1 MKKVEPKILKG
12 FRDFLSGEVLTRER
26 IISAIRDVYESYG
39 FVPLSTPALEY
50 KDVLLGY
57 GEEAS
62 KQIYLFI
69 EPEGNEVG
77 LRFDLTVPLSRVVAQ
92 YKELP
97 RPFKRY
103 QIQPVWRYDKPDP
116 GRFRE
121 FIQFDIDTVG
131 TDSMVADAEII
142 SAMRDCL
149 IKLAL
154 GFKIRF
160 SNRKVLN
167 SLIAFADIE
176 PQLSLVVFRVMD
188 KLEKQGLE
196 KVMLELGDGRI
207 DESGD
212 EIAGLGLNDA
222 QISKI
227 EEFLNLPA
235 QNRLETI
242 DSLKELFKGIKG
254 AEEGIGELREIS
266 EYLDALNISDEE
278 AIIDLSIARGLDYYS
293 GPVFEAILT
302 DERVVGFGSVMA
314 GGRFDELIEH
324 FTGEKVPA
332 TGASIGV
339 DRLFSAMQ
347 KLEMID
353 ERPSTADVLVT
364 VMVEDKII
372 EYQKIAQK
380 LRAGQIKTEL
390 YMGRENTLTKQ
401 LKYADRQMIPIA
413 VIIGPDEFSS
423 NQVSIKDLRVI
434 KAEKIKIKDR
444 EEWVERKVGQRTVPI
459 EDLIAEIKSLLLP
472 EEKKPD

>member
-1 MKKVEPKILKG
+1 
-12 FRDFLSGEVLTRER
+12 
-26 IISAIRDVYESYG
+26 
-39 FVPLSTPALEY
+39 
-50 KDVLLGY
+50 
-57 GEEAS
+57 
-62 KQIYLFI
+62 
-69 EPEGNEVG
+69 
-77 LRFDLTVPLSRVVAQ
+77 
-92 YKELP
+92 
-97 RPFKRY
+97 
-103 QIQPVWRYDKPDP
+103 
-116 GRFRE
+116 
-121 FIQFDIDTVG
+121 
-131 TDSMVADAEII
+131 
-142 SAMRDCL
+142 
-149 IKLAL
+149 
-154 GFKIRF
+154 
-160 SNRKVLN
+160 
-167 SLIAFADIE
+167 
-176 PQLSLVVFRVMD
+176 QLSLVVFRVMD

-242 DSLKELFKGIKG
+242 DSLRELFKDIKG

-266 EYLDALNISDEE
+266 EYLDALEISDEE
-278 AIIDLSIARGLDYYS
+278 AIIDLSIARGLDYYT

-314 GGRFDELIEH
+314 GGRFDELIEN
-324 FTGEKVPA
+324 FAGEKVPA

-390 YMGRENTLTKQ
+390 YIGREDTLTKQ

-434 KAEKIKIKDR
+434 KAEKIKIEDR
-444 EEWVERKVGQRTVPI
+444 E
-459 EDLIAEIKSLLLP
+459 
-472 EEKKPD
+472 